1 MAENDLKQLQK
12 ELKFKKLQLNSIY
25 ELSSAIHSSFDVDH
39 VIRIFFSTLMAP
51 LGVSR
56 AFFFDST
63 QAIFRKRGFVLSED
77 ESLFIKKNARRALV
91 GTASLEVESLPPA
104 MEKLKNLL
112 LAKGI
117 CYLLNI
123 SESKKKVIVLGLG
136 RKFNTRCLGQEDCEF
151 AYILSRFMLIE
162 LDNIDYLAQ
171 IFEKKKMEHEMK
183 IARDIQLSLLPQGL
197 PLMKNYDISVIYESI
212 REVGGDY
219 YDFLKKKKSI
229 QPLVLADVEGKGLS
243 AALLAA
249 TCQAIFHSLNELYLF
264 NPAKVIGKANAMIHE
279 ITNGSRFITLFWMQL
294 DDETPALTYV
304 NAGHNQPYLIS
315 GPNITQLGEGGTL
328 IGFSATSAYEQGTV
342 SLRSGDIICAFTD
355 GVFEVQNPA
364 GEEFGE
370 KAMVEYIQQN
380 APQTAA
386 ELSSGLYKRI
396 KSFANNTSFRDD
408 FTILI
413 VKVR

>member
-25 ELSSAIHSSFDVDH
+25 ELSSAIHSSFDIDH
-39 VIRIFFSTLMAP
+39 VMRIFFSSLMAP
-51 LGVSR
+51 LGISR
-56 AFFFDST
+56 TFFFDRT
-63 QAIFRKRGFVLSED
+63 QAIFRKRGFVLSEE
-77 ESLFIKKNARRALV
+77 ESLLIKKNAMRALV
-91 GTASLEVESLPPA
+91 GSASLEVENLPPLQ
-104 MEKLKNLL
+104 EKLKTLL

-117 CYLLNI
+117 YYLLNI
-123 SESKKKVIVLGLG
+123 SENKRKVIVLGLG
-136 RKFNTRCLGQEDCEF
+136 RKFNRRALEQEDCEF

-162 LDNIDYLAQ
+162 LDNIHYLAQ
-171 IFEKKKMEHEMK
+171 IFEKKKLEHEMK

-197 PLMKNYDISVIYESI
+197 PQLKNYDISVIYETI

-219 YDFLKKKKSI
+219 YDFFKKKKNI

-249 TCQAIFHSLNELYLF
+249 SCQAIFHSLNELYLF
-264 NPAKVIGKANAMIHE
+264 KPAKVVGKANAMIHE
-279 ITNGSRFITLFWMQL
+279 ITNGSRFITLFWMLL

-315 GPNITQLGEGGTL
+315 GSKVIQLSEGGFL
-328 IGFSATSAYEQGTV
+328 IGFSAASAYKQHTV
-342 SLRSGDIICAFTD
+342 FLHSGDIVCVFTD

-364 GEEFGE
+364 GKEFGE

-380 APQTAA
+380 SRLTAA
-386 ELSSGLYKRI
+386 ELSNGLYRKI
-396 KSFANNTSFRDD
+396 KNFANNTDFHDD